1 MRAVV
6 VDEPG
11 DAGVLRLEAMAD
23 PLPLDGEVLIRV
35 AAAGVNRADVHQR
48 RGFYPPPPGAP
59 GILGLEV
66 AGIVESLGDAVE
78 GWTPGERVMALIE
91 GGGYAE
97 LARARATQVV
107 RVPPELDLVDAGGV
121 PEVFITAHDNLITR
135 GRLRAGET
143 VLIHGGAGG
152 VGSAAIQIA
161 HLRGCRVVVTAGSAD
176 KVERCLELG
185 ADIAIDYSTEDFV
198 ARTLDETAGH
208 GADVVLDVMGAA
220 YLERNVEVLA
230 NDGRLV
236 VIGLQG
242 GMQSDLNL
250 GLMLRKRSTVM
261 VTHLRGRPK
270 EQKADIV
277 AAFARDVVPSLASGA
292 MRPVIDR
299 VFPLEQVVEAHRLLE
314 SGAVIGKVVL
324 QVAAG

>member
-6 VDEPG
+6 VDQPG
-11 DAGVLRLEAMAD
+11 NVEDLRIEEVAD
-23 PLPLDGEVLIRV
+23 PIVRDRELLIRV
-35 AAAGVNRADVHQR
+35 VSAGVNRADLLQR

-59 GILGLEV
+59 DTLGLEV
-66 AGIVESLGDAVE
+66 AGVIEVVGAGVD
-78 GWTPGERVMALIE
+78 GWKQGERVMALIE

-97 LARARATQVV
+97 LARASAAQTV
-107 RVPPELDLVDAGGV
+107 RVPEALELVDAGGV
-121 PEVFITAHDNLITR
+121 PEVFITAHDNLIM
-135 GRLRAGET
+135 RAHLHEGES

-152 VGSAAIQIA
+152 VGTAAIQVA
-161 HLRGCRVVVTAGSAD
+161 RRSGCRVIVTARSQEKLA
-176 KVERCLELG
+176 RSRELG
-185 ADIAIDYSTEDFV
+185 AEVTIDYTSEDFV
-198 ARTLDETAGH
+198 ARTLDATDGH

-242 GMQSDLNL
+242 GSVGELNL
-250 GLMLRKRSTVM
+250 GLLSRKRAAVIATG
-261 VTHLRGRPK
+261 LRGRPP
-270 EQKADIV
+270 EQKAAIV
-277 AAFARDVVPSLASGA
+277 AAFDREVVPALASGE

-299 VFPLEQVVEAHRLLE
+299 VFPLEAVVDAHRLLE
-314 SGAVIGKVVL
+314 LGDVIGKVVL

>member
-6 VDEPG
+6 VDQPG

-59 GILGLEV
+59 DILGLEV

-198 ARTLDETAGH
+198 ARTLAETAGH